1 MSVESRLYVGLTIE
15 LERDVDF
22 SHVSTFTDKHPE
34 LDESNYHTDD
44 LEGKLV
50 LVGDGM
56 NGDFLRLV
64 YIDKMIDGGCL
75 GDGNEF
81 YELAASNNCFNPDLI
96 NRMTLLYEEY
106 TGREPKN
113 SDFKYAMWNMWY

>member
-22 SHVSTFTDKHPE
+22 SHVSDFTDKHPE
-34 LDESNYHTDD
+34 LDESCYRMDD

-56 NGDFLRLV
+56 NGDFLRLI
-64 YIDKMIDGGCL
+64 YIDKVIDGGCL
-75 GDGNEF
+75 GEGNDF
-81 YELAASNNCFNPDLI
+81 YELAAPAGNFNLELFQKMSD
-96 NRMTLLYEEY
+96 LYEEY
-106 TGREPKN
+106 TGKEPSF